1 MSSVSEELTS
11 AEAAPALRFR
21 LQSTHRLNDVLD
33 GRYRIEGFMDSGGTA
48 QVYLAEDLS
57 ERELVVIK
65 QLTQELSH
73 DPEVKRRFLHEATA
87 AEAIDHGNVVRI
99 KRVVEPADEPPF
111 LVMEAL
117 VGETLGEVLRRESRL
132 SVEKTLRIVREV
144 GLALT
149 AAHEAGVVHRDV
161 KPDNIFL
168 LESTAGLRL
177 KLIDFGMAKLKTVP
191 CNGVVVGTAQYMAPE
206 QILVEQVDGR
216 TDVYG
221 LGVVMFK
228 MLTGHLPFD
237 SEPRADM
244 LRHQLFSPPPPA
256 SWLCDDLDPTVD
268 GIVLKAMRKHPDNR
282 YPEVSALLDDVSAV
296 LDNQQQRAS
305 DPGLVISPDRYVPKS
320 EQGKAALA
328 ILARNFGRFAGA
340 PLADNA

>member
-1 MSSVSEELTS
+1 MSDVSGALANANAS
-11 AEAAPALRFR
+11 APSAFR
-21 LQSTHRLNDVLD
+21 LQSTHRVNDVLD

-48 QVYLAEDLS
+48 DVFLAEDLQ

-73 DPEVKRRFLHEATA
+73 DGEVKRRFLHEATA
-87 AEAIDHGNVVRI
+87 AEAIDHRNVVRI
-99 KRVVEPADEPPF
+99 KRVVEPAGEPPF

-117 VGETLGEVLRRESRL
+117 VGETLGEMLRRELRL
-132 SVEKTLRIVREV
+132 SVEKTLEIVREL
-144 GLALT
+144 GLALVAT
-149 AAHEAGVVHRDV
+149 HQAGVVHRDV

-168 LESTAGLRL
+168 LESTTGLRL

-191 CNGVVVGTAQYMAPE
+191 CNGLVVGTAQYMAPE

-244 LRHQLFSPPPPA
+244 LRHQLFSAPPPA

-296 LDNQQQRAS
+296 LDNQKERAS
-305 DPGLVISPDRYVPKS
+305 DPGLVISPDSYIPTS
-320 EQGKAALA
+320 EQGRAALA
-328 ILARNFGRFAGA
+328 ILARNFGKFAAA
-340 PLADNA
+340 PLADSG

>member
-1 MSSVSEELTS
+1 MSGASEPLEDVNVAAVSG
-11 AEAAPALRFR
+11 FR
-21 LQSTHRLNDVLD
+21 LQSTHRVDDVLD
-33 GRYRIEGFMDSGGTA
+33 GRYRIRGFMDSGGTA
-48 QVYLAEDLS
+48 EVFLAEDLQ

-73 DPEVKRRFLHEATA
+73 EPEVKRRFLHEATA
-87 AEAIDHGNVVRI
+87 AEAIDHPNVVRI
-99 KRVVEPADEPPF
+99 KHVVEPLGEPPF

-117 VGETLGEVLRRESRL
+117 VGETLGEMLRRDVRL
-132 SVEKTLRIVREV
+132 PVDKTLEIVREV
-144 GLALT
+144 GLALVAT
-149 AAHEAGVVHRDV
+149 HEAGVVHRDV

-168 LESTAGLRL
+168 LESAAGLRV
-177 KLIDFGMAKLKTVP
+177 KLIDFGMAKLKAVP
-191 CNGVVVGTAQYMAPE
+191 CNGVVVGTAHYMAPE

-221 LGVVMFK
+221 LGVVMFR

-244 LRHQLFSPPPPA
+244 LRHQLFSAPPPA

-282 YPEVSALLDDVSAV
+282 YPGVSALLDDIAAV

-305 DPGLVISPDRYVPKS
+305 DPGLVVLPDNYVPTS
-320 EQGKAALA
+320 EQGRAALA
-328 ILARNFGRFAGA
+328 LLARSFGKFAA
-340 PLADNA
+340 LSLADSA